1 LFNQS
6 SKLPPSSIGG
16 TFVFPLSPL
25 FKLSVFDAAS
35 RDPIAS
41 QFVAVTAFCSPDSAV
56 PPQSDRIGK
65 TEVFLASANVVEY
78 QTQTFNLRS
87 SERLSAVK
95 VVIETS
101 ETDET
106 AGTAQAQT
114 ADSDVGS
121 GASEL
126 SAIDLQSHRFV
137 HSAADRPTLH
147 QQTVQL
153 QQSVDCPPSLAF
165 HASAALTAAAEA
177 IPDFSASAESGHE

>member
-1 LFNQS
+1 
-6 SKLPPSSIGG
+6 
-16 TFVFPLSPL
+16 
-25 FKLSVFDAAS
+25 
-35 RDPIAS
+35 
-41 QFVAVTAFCSPDSAV
+41 VAVTAFCSPDSAV

-78 QTQTFNLRS
+78 QTQTFNLQS

-101 ETDET
+101 ETEET
-106 AGTAQAQT
+106 VGTAQVQT

-137 HSAADRPTLH
+137 HSATDRPILH

-165 HASAALTAAAEA
+165 QASAALIAAAEA
-177 IPDFSASAESGHE
+177 IPDFSASAESGNERRMAVGMIVGIVIGVAAAIAAIAFAIAFLCSPPGGSQLRTA